1 MLPRGAT
8 QVVFRAIVLS
18 GARDLHGRVRG
29 HIFVLD
35 PPGVGG
41 GLPIKKSLDS
51 ASFGGLKIRS
61 EWSHEQ
67 FELVRLAQ
75 PGLDPTTD
83 KRSCE
88 SRAFASGF
96 IDARGPKLPTFVAE
110 ASSYRSRRAL

>member
-61 EWSHEQ
+61 ESVEPRAVRTSTVLATWTRSDHGQKIVREQ
-67 FELVRLAQ
+67 GVCIRFH
-75 PGLDPTTD
+75 
-83 KRSCE
+83 
-88 SRAFASGF
+88 
-96 IDARGPKLPTFVAE
+96 
-110 ASSYRSRRAL
+110 